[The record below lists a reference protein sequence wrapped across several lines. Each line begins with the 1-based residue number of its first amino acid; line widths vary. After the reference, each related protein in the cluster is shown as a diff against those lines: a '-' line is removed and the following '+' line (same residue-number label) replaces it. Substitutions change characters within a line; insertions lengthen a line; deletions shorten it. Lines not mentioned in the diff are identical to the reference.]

1 MAIPIF
7 ADVDTGIDDAW
18 ALLTVLSHPEADLV
32 GVACSAGN
40 VRVDQVCANTLAVL
54 ELAGRADVPV
64 SQGREA
70 PLRLA
75 PGEWF
80 EIADDTHGGQGLGYA
95 ALAEAQAWTT
105 PYDAAA
111 AWAQAARSRPGE
123 LVGLVTGPLT
133 NLALAL
139 RAEPELPRLLR
150 RLVIMGGAFDYP
162 GNTTPVAEWNIHVD
176 PEAAKEVLDAW
187 SEAVEDGAAA
197 KIGPEAV
204 QLPLICG
211 LNLTERIILTP
222 QRLAELR
229 GLVEGSPAAAMS
241 PDDPRGKR
249 SDASNPGVR
258 LLEDATRF
266 YFEFHHDDGDGY
278 IAHMHDPFAAEAAI
292 DPEIALTAPAAV
304 DVELLGLITRGMTV
318 ADWAGKWRR
327 EPNAAVAVAAD
338 PGAFFDRVIPR
349 IAAFLRQ
356 LG

>member
-32 GVACSAGN
+32 GVGCTAGN

-54 ELAGRADVPV
+54 ELAGRTDIPV
-64 SQGREA
+64 SQGRET

-80 EIADDTHGGQGLGYA
+80 EIADDTHGGCGLGYA
-95 ALAEAQAWTT
+95 ALDEAQAWTT
-105 PYDAAA
+105 PHDAAE
-111 AWAQAARSRPGE
+111 AWVEAARTRPGE

-150 RLVIMGGAFDYP
+150 RLVIMGGAFDHP
-162 GNTTPVAEWNIHVD
+162 GNTTPAAEWNIHVD
-176 PEAAKEVLDAW
+176 PEAAKEVFDAW
-187 SEAVEDGAAA
+187 SEAIERGAASMSGGEPVA
-197 KIGPEAV
+197 
-204 QLPLICG
+204 LPVVCG
-211 LNLTERIILTP
+211 LNLTERIVLTP
-222 QRLAELR
+222 QRLGKLVE
-229 GLVEGSPAAAMS
+229 LVEGAPAPAMS
-241 PDDPRGKR
+241 PEDPRGKR
-249 SDASNPGVR
+249 STARNPLVR

-266 YFEFHHDDGDGY
+266 YFEFHHDQGDEY
-278 IAHMHDPFAAEAAI
+278 IAHMHDPFAAEIAI
-292 DPEIALTAPAAV
+292 DPEIALTATAAV

-318 ADWAGKWRR
+318 ADWSGKWRR

-349 IAAFLRQ
+349 LAAFLRG
-356 LG
+356 L